1 MDDNNQKDKI
11 SVVDLNFRKKLA
23 KCSIW
28 STALGGAETWD
39 TSESRSEIRGKF
51 WNLLE
56 KYGKIRTDR
65 VQN

>member
-51 WNLLE
+51 
-56 KYGKIRTDR
+56 
-65 VQN
+65 